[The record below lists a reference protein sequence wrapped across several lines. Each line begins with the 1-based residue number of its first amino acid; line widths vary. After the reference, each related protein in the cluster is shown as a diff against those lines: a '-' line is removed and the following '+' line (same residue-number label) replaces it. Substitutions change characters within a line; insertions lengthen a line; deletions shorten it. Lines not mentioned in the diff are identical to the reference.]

1 MIENSINW
9 YSHAQVHIPYWG
21 SKRWSI
27 ATTRHQNYTRR
38 DGSKTFYDGEGS
50 KTSSAG
56 LGLKCECAARVDEAA
71 AIAWQQPPLATHHHQ
86 PTTIITVWGL
96 AICSTVVVVVSVT
109 HLTLVVALTTN
120 ATQLLT
126 NRHLIEYKN
135 ITPIPYYMFKMLS
148 QELNTWW
155 MKFKIAFKKVQMYW
169 LLLPMHKCTM
179 FINVSIHIIL
189 I

>member
-9 YSHAQVHIPYWG
+9 YSHAQGHIPYWG

-71 AIAWQQPPLATHHHQ
+71 AIAWQQPPLTTHHHQ

-96 AICSTVVVVVSVT
+96 AICSIVVVVVSVS

-120 ATQLLT
+120 ATQLFT
-126 NRHLIEYKN
+126 NLASNWIQKRNPYPLLYVKN
-135 ITPIPYYMFKMLS
+135 VEPRT
-148 QELNTWW
+148 Q
-155 MKFKIAFKKVQMYW
+155 
-169 LLLPMHKCTM
+169 
-179 FINVSIHIIL
+179 
-189 I
+189 